1 VNAPDLRKLVQR
13 AGVTCSGVAAALG
26 HYAIACTD
34 DEIAAAADE
43 CIELVLQAALQTIDA
58 AGVLP
63 EEEERARLRQAISD
77 YVDRPQ
83 PGRCRIC
90 GCTEDR
96 ACTSVTAVPG
106 MLGLRNCAWADD
118 TQTLCDNP
126 ACIAKAAPEAVA

>member
-1 VNAPDLRKLVQR
+1 MNAPDLRKLVQR

-43 CIELVLQAALQTIDA
+43 CLELVLQAALQTIDA

-63 EEEERARLRQAISD
+63 DEEERARLRQAISD
-77 YVDRPQ
+77 FIDRSQ

-90 GCTEDR
+90 GCTEAN
-96 ACTSVTAVPG
+96 ACVDIKAPG
-106 MLGLRNCAWADD
+106 GEVRNCAWTDPSF
-118 TQTLCDNP
+118 TLCDNP
-126 ACIAKAAPEAVA
+126 ACIAKVAAPEAVV